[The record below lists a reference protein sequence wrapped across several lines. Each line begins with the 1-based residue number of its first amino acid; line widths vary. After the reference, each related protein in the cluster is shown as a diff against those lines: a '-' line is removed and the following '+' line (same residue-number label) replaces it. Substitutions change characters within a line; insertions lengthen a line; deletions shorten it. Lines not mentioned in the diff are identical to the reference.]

1 MRILRGIKFIL
12 TFLTVAQLTCIAGA
26 QIVIPPGVLE
36 KIPPKKI
43 PPRTVTTNPAGKK
56 VDIQRLVIN
65 FRRAA
70 GDVEKRKAA
79 ADKLLELGPRGAK
92 ILRSIIA
99 SDLPRRVASYKKA
112 FYNKAR
118 SIGLKKLAAADSK
131 QTQAWQEQFKSLG
144 SITKETLRSKA
155 GPAMDGLYKAL
166 VPTRQEVLE
175 GSKALAARREEILAM
190 DTILTRSKV
199 LLGAKST
206 IAVFPKTIEQQEKLI
221 SLMCTYMPDA
231 GRKSIEADLKQ
242 FTRMGFE
249 EWHGFVHLNVVRM
262 LLGLRPMR
270 INLKLSAAA
279 LDHSKDMARH
289 KFFNHTSPVAGKK
302 TPWDRAARQGAKS
315 NGECIAAG
323 MSSGPGAIR
332 CWFFSPGH
340 HKLIMSRSSR
350 VGIGGYSRKWTLM
363 TGR

>member
-1 MRILRGIKFIL
+1 MKLIL
-12 TFLTVAQLTCIAGA
+12 TFLTVMWLICAADA

-70 GDVEKRKAA
+70 GSGEKCETA

-118 SIGLKKLAAADSK
+118 GIGLKKLGATDSK
-131 QTQAWQEQFKSLG
+131 QTQAFQEQFKSIG
-144 SITKETLRSKA
+144 SITRESLKSKA
-155 GPAMDGLYKAL
+155 GPAMDGLYDAL
-166 VPTRQEVLE
+166 VPTREEVLE
-175 GSKALAARREEILAM
+175 GSKALAARREEIVAL
-190 DTILTRSKV
+190 DSILTRSKT

-206 IAVFPKTIEQQEKLI
+206 IAILPKTLEQQEKLI
-221 SLMCTYMPDA
+221 SLMCTYMPEA

-242 FTRMGFE
+242 FGRLGFE
-249 EWHGFVHLNVVRM
+249 EWHGFVHLNVIRM

-270 INLKLSAAA
+270 IDLKLSAAA
-279 LDHSKDMARH
+279 LDHSEDMARH
-289 KFFNHTSPVAGKK
+289 KFFNHTSPVTGKK
-302 TPWDRAARQGAKS
+302 TPWDRAARQGAQS

-323 MSSGPGAIR
+323 MSSGPRAIR
-332 CWFFSPGH
+332 VWFFSPGH

>member
-1 MRILRGIKFIL
+1 MIV
-12 TFLTVAQLTCIAGA
+12 FLTVAHLVAAAGA
-26 QIVIPPGVLE
+26 QVVIPPGVLE

-43 PPRTVTTNPAGKK
+43 PPRTPSTTPAGKK
-56 VDIQRLVIN
+56 VDIQRLVID

-70 GDVEKRKAA
+70 GDCEKRKTA

-99 SDLPRRVASYKKA
+99 SDLPPRVASYKKA

-118 SIGLKKLAAADSK
+118 AIGLSKLGAADSK
-131 QTQAWQEQFKSLG
+131 QTQKWQEQFKSIG
-144 SITKETLRSKA
+144 SITKESLKAQA
-155 GPAMDGLYKAL
+155 GPAMDGLYEAL

-175 GSKALAARREEILAM
+175 SSKALAARREEIVAM
-190 DTILTRSKV
+190 NAILTRSKT

-206 IAVFPKTIEQQEKLI
+206 IAALPKTLEQQEKLI
-221 SLMCTYMPDA
+221 SLMCTYMPESD
-231 GRKSIEADLKQ
+231 RKSIEADLKQ

-262 LLGLRPMR
+262 LLGLHPMR
-270 INLKLSAAA
+270 IDLKLSAAA
-279 LDHSKDMARH
+279 LDHSKDMAKY
-289 KFFNHTSPVAGKK
+289 KFFSHQSPVTGKK

-323 MSSGPGAIR
+323 MFDGAKAIR
-332 CWFFSPGH
+332 GWFFSPGH
-340 HKLIMSRSSR
+340 HKLIMSKSSR